1 MKTISFNYI
10 SRDGGYILNVYNDA
24 CRMYY
29 PTKPYSRN
37 MSIEVCI
44 KIKGLRV
51 YDLNLNTLDRSI
63 SDVYI
68 LKEVKE
74 SLRLGYF
81 TERLKNLIQISWPDN
96 KGLVKRDISLIF
108 TIPRKYFNKRIPNI
122 SSLFRFLKRI
132 RIQEVNSNPSDPVKS
147 EEIKDLSG
155 NVLQIDFNRI
165 LKRDLIKYLTDNLDY
180 IFKNL
185 LQSDNLNIFSL
196 VSYKLDLALLYISM
210 KNIKTT
216 KGN

>member
-37 MSIEVCI
+37 ISIEVCI
-44 KIKGLRV
+44 KIKGLKV
-51 YDLNLNTLDRSI
+51 YDLNILAGNI

-96 KGLVKRDISLIF
+96 KGLVKKDISLIF
-108 TIPRKYFNKRIPNI
+108 TIHRKYFNKRIPNI

-132 RIQEVNSNPSDPVKS
+132 HIQEVNGNPSDLVKS
-147 EEIKDLSG
+147 EKIKDLSG

-185 LQSDNLNIFSL
+185 LQSNNLNIFSL
-196 VSYKLDLALLYISM
+196 VSYQLDLALLYISM

>member
-1 MKTISFNYI
+1 MKTILFNYI

-29 PTKPYSRN
+29 PTKPYSRDI
-37 MSIEVCI
+37 SIEVCI
-44 KIKGLRV
+44 KIKGLKV
-51 YDLNLNTLDRSI
+51 YDLNILDRNI

-74 SLRLGYF
+74 SLRLGYI

-96 KGLVKRDISLIF
+96 KGLVKKDISLVF
-108 TIPRKYFNKRIPNI
+108 TIHRKYFNKRVPNI
-122 SSLFRFLKRI
+122 NSLFRFLKRI
-132 RIQEVNSNPSDPVKS
+132 QIQEVNSNPSDPVKS
-147 EEIKDLSG
+147 EKIKDLSG

-185 LQSDNLNIFSL
+185 LQSNNLNIYSL
-196 VSYKLDLALLYISM
+196 VSYQLDLALLYISM

>member
-1 MKTISFNYI
+1 MKAILFNYI

-24 CRMYY
+24 CRMFY
-29 PTKPYSRN
+29 PTKPYSKDI
-37 MSIEVCI
+37 SIEVCI
-44 KIKGLRV
+44 KIKGLKV
-51 YDLNLNTLDRSI
+51 YDLNILDRNI
-63 SDVYI
+63 SDVFI

-74 SLRLGYF
+74 SLRLGYI
-81 TERLKNLIQISWPDN
+81 TERLKHLIQISWSDN
-96 KGLVKRDISLIF
+96 KGLVKKDISLVF
-108 TIPRKYFNKRIPNI
+108 TIHRKYFNKRVSNI
-122 SSLFRFLKRI
+122 NSLFRFLKRI
-132 RIQEVNSNPSDPVKS
+132 QIQEVNSNPSDPVKS
-147 EEIKDLSG
+147 EKIKDLSG

-185 LQSDNLNIFSL
+185 LQSNNLNAFFSL
-196 VSYKLDLALLYISM
+196 VSYQLDLALLYISM